1 MRGAGV
7 VFGIILILLAFIISP
22 FMLDAFDAWRYT
34 EATTISSLTTGGET
48 TGDITLGHDLYSENL
63 DSVQSISSTNDS
75 DTPAPISYVESTLVL
90 EVGGLEESATRTLTV
105 TYLTDREDNYLPT
118 LATTFPILIVVCI
131 LGIGVGVTYRS
142 WRS

>member
-22 FMLDAFDAWRYT
+22 FMLDAFDAWHYT
-34 EATTISSLTTGGET
+34 EATTISSLTTGGVT
-48 TGDITLGHDLYSENL
+48 AGNITLGHDLYSENL
-63 DSVQSISSTNDS
+63 DSVKSISSTNTS
-75 DTPAPISYVESTLVL
+75 DTPAPAAYYESVL
-90 EVGGLEESATRTLTV
+90 AFEVGGLEESATRTLTV
-105 TYLTDREDNYLPT
+105 TYLTDRVDTYLPT

-131 LGIGVGVTYRS
+131 LGIGVGITYRS